1 VRCDGMESIQ
11 ERLERIKERLQAYYD
26 AELAILQGQEYR
38 IGTRTLRRADL
49 VQVQK
54 NINELEQQKNIL
66 EARLSGSF
74 MGSKRVVL
82 RDI

>member
-1 VRCDGMESIQ
+1 MESIRG
-11 ERLERIKERLQAYYD
+11 RLERIKERLQSYYD

-54 NINELEQQKNIL
+54 AINELEQQKSIL
-66 EARLSGSF
+66 EARLSGVSRA
-74 MGSKRVVL
+74 SKRVVL

>member
-1 VRCDGMESIQ
+1 MESIQ
-11 ERLERIKERLQAYYD
+11 ERLERIKERLQSYYD

-54 NINELEQQKNIL
+54 AINELEQQKSIL
-66 EARLSGSF
+66 EARILGASRA
-74 MGSKRVVL
+74 SKRVVL

>member
-1 VRCDGMESIQ
+1 MESIQ
-11 ERLERIKERLQAYYD
+11 EKLERIKERLQSYYD

-54 NINELEQQKNIL
+54 AINELEQQKSML
-66 EARLSGSF
+66 EARLSGASRV
-74 MGSKRVVL
+74 SKRVVL

>member
-1 VRCDGMESIQ
+1 MESIR
-11 ERLERIKERLQAYYD
+11 ERLERIKERLQSYYD

-54 NINELEQQKNIL
+54 AINELEQQKSIL
-66 EARLSGSF
+66 EARISGAPRA
-74 MGSKRVVL
+74 SKRVVL

>member
-1 VRCDGMESIQ
+1 MESIQ
-11 ERLERIKERLQAYYD
+11 ERLERIKERLQSYYD

-49 VQVQK
+49 AQVQK
-54 NINELEQQKNIL
+54 AINELEQQKSML
-66 EARLSGSF
+66 EAKLSGAF
-74 MGSKRVVL
+74 RGSKRVVL